1 MRKMVEKRRKGDKK
15 ESSRR
20 KDWGELEGRIKKLES
35 EGERKRREK
44 RKRNII
50 IKEVKV
56 KKVGPEGLREE
67 IEGIVKMTR

>member
-1 MRKMVEKRRKGDKK
+1 MK
-15 ESSRR
+15 
-20 KDWGELEGRIKKLES
+20 S
-35 EGERKRREK
+35 EGERKRKEQRI
-44 RKRNII
+44 RNII